1 LITYESEDRNAGILS
16 KLDAL
21 VFGRTHYRCVSHYD
35 WNASQERLA
44 AVIDTRSF
52 LGLHW
57 QAGIVGRVGSD
68 RVEAYRQSWW
78 YHNSFRPVFRGRLAS
93 AGKAVV
99 LEGSFSMF
107 PSVKAF
113 LIIWTVFA
121 ITVGVGSLLLD
132 RSSGVNALVFSTILL
147 FFVVLLV
154 GFGRL
159 FNNGDIRVIADAMD
173 AALTT

>member
-1 LITYESEDRNAGILS
+1 MIIYESEDRNAGILS

-35 WNASQERLA
+35 WNASQKRLA
-44 AVIDTRSF
+44 AVIDTRTL

-57 QAGIVGRVGSD
+57 PTGIVGRVGSE
-68 RVEAYRQSWW
+68 RVEAYRRSWG
-78 YHNSFRPVFRGRLAS
+78 YHYICRPVFRGRLAS
-93 AGKAVV
+93 VGKAVV

-113 LIIWTVFA
+113 LTIWTVFA
-121 ITVGVGSLLLD
+121 MALGVGSLLD
-132 RSSGVNALVFSTILL
+132 GSSGASALDFPTIAIVFA
-147 FFVVLLV
+147 VLLV

-159 FNNGDIRVIADAMD
+159 FNKEDIRVIADAMD